1 MPTDQTTGSKSPTH
15 LALPGA
21 RSALVLLLLINLFN
35 YIDRQVLATVV
46 DFIQGM
52 ERQFHDPEF
61 TRRYGGLIVAHL
73 PVPWIYDGAQTPLE
87 PRAFFLLWRSSL
99 IRVSG
104 LFVGTGKIGEFIP
117 NRLNF

>member
-46 DFIQGM
+46 DFIQVSLFPKTGGNTSPFLQNLQEWCGTRLGFKPELALIGVLGTAFM
-52 ERQFHDPEF
+52 LVYMIGAPVFGRLAERYS
-61 TRRYGGLIVAHL
+61 R
-73 PVPWIYDGAQTPLE
+73 
-87 PRAFFLLWRSSL
+87 
-99 IRVSG
+99 
-104 LFVGTGKIGEFIP
+104 
-117 NRLNF
+117 